1 MHTQISQPHQSYLDS
16 DQHDTDQVIDQDFDD
31 YQPELDR
38 RNFGQV
44 NPLTPDEKRAIGN
57 ILDALSHV

>member
-1 MHTQISQPHQSYLDS
+1 MHTKTSPQYQGAQLDA
-16 DQHDTDQVIDQDFDD
+16 DQVIDQDFDD

-44 NPLTPDEKRAIGN
+44 NPLTSEEKRAIGYV
-57 ILDALSHV
+57 LEALRHV